1 MTKQEILAA
10 AMRQSA
16 IDCCCAEEDFRRE
29 THIVVENKAYEQ
41 TSKFHLS
48 NKYFFIWWF

>member
-16 IDCCCAEEDFRRE
+16 IDCSCSEDDFRGNK
-29 THIVVENKAYEQ
+29 HVFVENKA
-41 TSKFHLS
+41 
-48 NKYFFIWWF
+48 